1 MPRFSA
7 NLGFLWPDRPLLAR
21 IDAAAA
27 AGFKA
32 IELHWPYD
40 TPAAEVKA
48 AVARH
53 GMALLGI
60 NTVVGEP
67 GKDMGLG
74 AVPGRE
80 QEFAAAIDQSIAY
93 CLGSGAIAIHAMAGK
108 VPPERLAEGREV
120 LIANLKPAAQKAAA
134 HGLTLL
140 LEPLNQ
146 RDAPG
151 YFYSTL
157 EPAAEIIAAVGAPN
171 LKLMFDCYHVGVSQG
186 DILKRLERFMPLV
199 GHIQIAA
206 VPSRG
211 EPDEG
216 EIAYRAVFDEI
227 DRLGYAGWVG
237 AEYKPRAAT
246 DAGLGWVKTL
256 GVSL

>member
-40 TPAAEVKA
+40 TPAADVKA

-256 GVSL
+256 GVSP

>member
-1 MPRFSA
+1 MFAFNPA
-7 NLGFLWPDRPLLAR
+7 KADPLL
-21 IDAAAA
+21 
-27 AGFKA
+27 
-32 IELHWPYD
+32 
-40 TPAAEVKA
+40 PAAEVKA

-206 VPSRG
+206 VPSRA

>member
-7 NLGFLWPDRPLLAR
+7 NLGFLWPDQPLLDR

-40 TPAAEVKA
+40 VPAERVREACV
-48 AVARH
+48 RH
-53 GMALLGI
+53 GLALLGI
-60 NTVVGEP
+60 NTAVGEA
-67 GKDMGLG
+67 GKDLGLG

-80 QEFAAAIDQSIAY
+80 EEFAAAIDQSVAY
-93 CLGSGAIAIHAMAGK
+93 CIASGAIAIHAMAGK
-108 VPPERLAEGREV
+108 VPPQQFDEGRAV
-120 LIANLKPAAQKAAA
+120 LIRNLERAAPQAAE

-151 YFYSTL
+151 YFYSAL
-157 EPAAEIIAAVGAPN
+157 EPAADIIAAVGAPN
-171 LKLMFDCYHVGVSQG
+171 LKIMFDVYHVGVSQG
-186 DILKRLERFMPLV
+186 DVLKRLERFMPII
-199 GHIQIAA
+199 GHVQIAA
-206 VPSRG
+206 VPSRA

-216 EIAYRAVFDEI
+216 EIAYPAIFAALDA
-227 DRLGYAGWVG
+227 LGYAGWVG
-237 AEYKPRAAT
+237 AEYKPRAGT
-246 DAGLGWVKTL
+246 DEGLGWVEAL
-256 GVSL
+256 GVRL